1 MDSLKKWEAILHVT
15 LVNSVK
21 AHQQPIICLKCEGGH
36 VISASQD
43 HSLKVRCFDLF
54 ITEKKTSQKHLKS
67 NLTTIETNI
76 ITQVNTYIKRR

>member
-21 AHQQPIICLKCEGGH
+21 AHQQPIICLKCEGGR

-54 ITEKKTSQKHLKS
+54 ITEKKTSQK
-67 NLTTIETNI
+67 
-76 ITQVNTYIKRR
+76 

>member
-21 AHQQPIICLKCEGGH
+21 AHQQPIICLKCEGGR

-54 ITEKKTSQKHLKS
+54 ITEKKTSQNYRNKYMYYHTGHYLHVKVIS
-67 NLTTIETNI
+67 
-76 ITQVNTYIKRR
+76 

>member
-21 AHQQPIICLKCEGGH
+21 AHQQPIICLKCEGGR

-54 ITEKKTSQKHLKS
+54 ITEKCTHLKS
-67 NLTTIETNI
+67 NLTTIETNTCI
-76 ITQVNTYIKRR
+76 IIRVITYMLR